1 MSVIPFPSVLQV
13 HWQILG
19 QGEVAGHF
27 LSVRGSV
34 VLLEGLR
41 GAQLL
46 LSLLPDDVPELEEVY
61 TVLLTAVEGGATLDA
76 NRTSVRLR

>member
-19 QGEVAGHF
+19 WGAGDF

-41 GAQLL
+41 GAELL
-46 LSLLPDDVPELEEVY
+46 LSLLPDHVPELEEVY
-61 TVLLTAVEGGATLDA
+61 TVRLTTVEGGATLDA